1 MAGEKFS
8 RLMLQAS
15 TGCLRQKAIY
25 QVTLRVL
32 LKGGL
37 HGKMR
42 KQNAQPSALVGVCQA
57 KVNSM
62 IFITL
67 KVRLAVFPTAAT
79 GVLRRT
85 AQATRGSR
93 TSTMAARATTS
104 RAAVVVFGLCG
115 LFNYLSI
122 QQLRGYRGRSP
133 QWKNI
138 LYGCASIRASH
149 YSATGVS
156 RGTCRL
162 ATWRC

>member
-67 KVRLAVFPTAAT
+67 KVRLAVFPTSAT
-79 GVLRRT
+79 GVLRRA
-85 AQATRGSR
+85 AQATRGASTSPVA
-93 TSTMAARATTS
+93 TSTATARPT
-104 RAAVVVFGLCG
+104 RFVFGLCG

-122 QQLRGYRGRSP
+122 QQLRGYRGQRP
-133 QWKNI
+133 QSKNI
-138 LYGCASIRASH
+138 LDYGA
-149 YSATGVS
+149 
-156 RGTCRL
+156 L
-162 ATWRC
+162 L